1 MQVDAVSIVDA
12 LALMGS
18 VTVGILLARL
28 DSITSIHPIH
38 VAHPITVQ
46 QSFALL
52 ERIAKLEP
60 IAVAIVVGFT
70 WKRQLEV

>member
-12 LALMGS
+12 LALMDS
-18 VTVGILLARL
+18 VTIGILLAHL
-28 DSITSIHPIH
+28 DSITSIHPPIH

-70 WKRQLEV
+70 